1 MAVKK
6 LRVGLIGLG
15 ARGSSL
21 LESVLLP
28 MEDVEI
34 TAVCDVY
41 EDRTA
46 SATALLEKAGKHAPS
61 ALQSADQLLRMPA
74 LDAVVICSSWETHI
88 PLTISAM
95 KAGVPVA
102 CEVGGAYSVEDCWQL
117 VRAQEQ
123 SGTPFMFLENCCFG
137 RNELMVLNMARQGL
151 FGEIV
156 HCQGGYRHD
165 LREEVANGW
174 KNRHYRLDNYLR
186 RNCENYP
193 THELGPIAQVL
204 NINRGN
210 RMLALVSVASKA
222 AGLEAYLEQ
231 KGLSLL
237 PGGKPRFAQGDVIT
251 TIIRCAGGET
261 IQLTL
266 DTTLP
271 RPYSRGFHI
280 QGTKGMY
287 EEDNRS
293 IFLDGTHNAYD
304 FDWKPQWNNIEGYRA
319 QYEHPIWQKYL
330 HKGVRGT
337 HDGMDW
343 LEFRR
348 FFDCIKYREQ
358 PPLDVYDAASWMC
371 ISALSEESIAAGGAP
386 VSIPDFTSGYWI
398 TRRPIEL
405 DSVHFL

>member
-46 SATALLEKAGKHAPS
+46 SAAALLEKAGKHAPS

-88 PLTISAM
+88 PLTITAM

-123 SGTPFMFLENCCFG
+123 SGTPFMFIENCCFG

-186 RNCENYP
+186 RNC
-193 THELGPIAQVL
+193 
-204 NINRGN
+204 R
-210 RMLALVSVASKA
+210 
-222 AGLEAYLEQ
+222 
-231 KGLSLL
+231 
-237 PGGKPRFAQGDVIT
+237 
-251 TIIRCAGGET
+251 IIRPMSLA
-261 IQLTL
+261 
-266 DTTLP
+266 P
-271 RPYSRGFHI
+271 
-280 QGTKGMY
+280 
-287 EEDNRS
+287 
-293 IFLDGTHNAYD
+293 
-304 FDWKPQWNNIEGYRA
+304 
-319 QYEHPIWQKYL
+319 L
-330 HKGVRGT
+330 HR
-337 HDGMDW
+337 
-343 LEFRR
+343 
-348 FFDCIKYREQ
+348 C
-358 PPLDVYDAASWMC
+358 
-371 ISALSEESIAAGGAP
+371 
-386 VSIPDFTSGYWI
+386 
-398 TRRPIEL
+398 
-405 DSVHFL
+405 